1 MLALYCERARTA
13 NAELM
18 YYLECACQTQISA
31 MAGGAKLRIPMPAVA
46 EKVARQFKSLPYKAK
61 KTEWNALL
69 RMLDKTDGS
78 YKD

>member
-1 MLALYCERARTA
+1 
-13 NAELM
+13 
-18 YYLECACQTQISA
+18 

-78 YKD
+78 YQD

>member
-1 MLALYCERARTA
+1 
-13 NAELM
+13 
-18 YYLECACQTQISA
+18 